1 MGKMSLVIGLTYDLR
16 EEQIVQPDSPPDF
29 CGEFDSLE
37 NIDHLDR
44 AISSLGYIVRRIG
57 NATKLVKFLADGGRV
72 DLVFNMAEGQQGR
85 SREGQVPA
93 ILEAFGI
100 PYTGS
105 DALAAS
111 MCLDKGYAK
120 RLWQQEGLPT
130 ARFAVI
136 HELCECDAAADSIG
150 AFPLFVKPLQD
161 GSSKGIDSRSIIETL
176 AQLREQAAWLLKT
189 YRQPVLV
196 ETYLTGREYTV
207 GVLGG
212 GQTARTLGMAEVCST
227 SPGGVSSFADKEE
240 WEQRSHSYYS
250 RVACPALAAELGDLA
265 VRAYRSLGCQDIG
278 RVDIRCDDTGQ
289 PHLLEINP
297 VPAMHP
303 THSAMTTIGRFAGIS
318 YAELLGVVIDHAR
331 RRWAI

>member
-1 MGKMSLVIGLTYDLR
+1 MSLVIGLTYDLR
-16 EEQIVQPDSPPDF
+16 EEQIAQPDSPPDF
-29 CGEFDSLE
+29 YGEFDSLE
-37 NIDHLDR
+37 NIDHLDK
-44 AISSLGYIVRRIG
+44 AITSLGYTVRRIG
-57 NATKLVKFLADGGRV
+57 SAAKLVKFLADGGRV
-72 DLVFNMAEGQQGR
+72 DLVFNMAEGQRGR

-111 MCLDKGYAK
+111 VCLDKAYAK

-136 HELCECDAAADSIG
+136 HEGCECDAAADSIG
-150 AFPLFVKPLQD
+150 AFPLFLKPLQD
-161 GSSKGIDSRSIIETL
+161 GSSKGIDSGSIIETPE
-176 AQLREQAAWLLKT
+176 QLRRRAVYLLKA
-189 YRQPVLV
+189 YQQPVLV
-196 ETYLTGREYTV
+196 ETYLSGREFTV

-212 GQTARTLGMAEVCST
+212 GRTARALGVAEVRST

-240 WEQRSHSYYS
+240 WEQRSRSYYT
-250 RVACPALAAELGDLA
+250 RVECPDQAAELGDLA

-278 RVDIRCDDTGQ
+278 RVDLRCDESGQ

-303 THSAMTTIGRFAGIS
+303 THSAMTTIGRFAGMS
-318 YAELLGVVIDHAR
+318 YEALLGEVIDHAR
-331 RRWAI
+331 RRWGI